1 MTNVLKSEQF
11 QKSLSKIKDKQ
22 FETMIQAIIKQL
34 ATNGK
39 KLKEP
44 KCKYLQDGIFELK
57 LYNKSHESR
66 ILFFYAFE
74 ENSADDEYAV
84 IVMLIKKQKDNY
96 SKEIEY
102 VKNYRQDFY
111 HTYSNKKELE
121 KLL

>member
-1 MTNVLKSEQF
+1 MTNILQSEQF

-22 FETMIQAIIKQL
+22 FETMIQSIIKQL
-34 ATNGK
+34 AINGK
-39 KLKEP
+39 KLKAP
-44 KCKYLQDGIFELK
+44 KCKYLQDGIWELK
-57 LYNKSHESR
+57 LYNKNHESR

-111 HTYSNKKELE
+111 NAYSNKKELE
-121 KLL
+121 KML